1 MINLNNVDIS
11 KNPLLISKEDLL
23 SKTTSKKTSAFWY
36 YVYHGD
42 LSYSEYNGKILLFND
57 NSFDY
62 YDLIYNDI
70 LKIAKK
76 YNLSFKVQNEV
87 LCLYVK
93 AYEYDLIIKI
103 MKYLKTKNY
112 KKDIYYKLD
121 IMTIKNIKYNNKNYI
136 YSSNNYN
143 NICKNILLKVSKKF
157 RLPLNNPNL

>member
-93 AYEYDLIIKI
+93 AYEYDLI
-103 MKYLKTKNY
+103 
-112 KKDIYYKLD
+112 
-121 IMTIKNIKYNNKNYI
+121 
-136 YSSNNYN
+136 
-143 NICKNILLKVSKKF
+143 
-157 RLPLNNPNL
+157 